1 MLLARLEPLRKEK
14 MEISTDTIFTSSCIL
29 MIVAGGILGAFLLLQ
44 SIFKIKQRLQRLEQ
58 HVKDLES
65 KSP

>member
-1 MLLARLEPLRKEK
+1 

-44 SIFKIKQRLQRLEQ
+44 SILKIKQRLQRLEQ